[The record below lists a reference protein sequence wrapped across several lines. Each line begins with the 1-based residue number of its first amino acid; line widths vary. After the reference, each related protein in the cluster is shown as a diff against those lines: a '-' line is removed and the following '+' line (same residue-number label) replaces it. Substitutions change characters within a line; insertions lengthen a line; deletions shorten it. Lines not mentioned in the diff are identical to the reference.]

1 MNTAIQRRTKST
13 RRLLSAV
20 AVFAA
25 TTLMFMPTQASAFDI
40 GGLVGAAIS
49 MQMGHYR
56 GGYSGGHSHHVASH
70 NDSDSS
76 DHGNTGVER
85 DARDPDTTTPSA
97 GKSDNGRVAVRTQK
111 TQGPSGANGGTAQA
125 SEHDAAAGQIA
136 SAGKSFDDAPAF
148 NPSR

>member
-1 MNTAIQRRTKST
+1 MSTVIQRRTKPN

-20 AVFAA
+20 AVCAA
-25 TTLMFMPTQASAFDI
+25 TTLTFIPTQASAFDI

-56 GGYSGGHSHHVASH
+56 GGGGGHSHHVASH

-76 DHGNTGVER
+76 DHANTGVER
-85 DARDPDTTTPSA
+85 DARDPDTTAPSA

-111 TQGPSGANGGTAQA
+111 NQGPSSANGGIAQA